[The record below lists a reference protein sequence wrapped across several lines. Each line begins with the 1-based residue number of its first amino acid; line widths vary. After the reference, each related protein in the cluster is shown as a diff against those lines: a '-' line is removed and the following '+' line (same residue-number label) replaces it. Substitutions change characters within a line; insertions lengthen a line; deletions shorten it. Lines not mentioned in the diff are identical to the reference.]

1 MCPEKTV
8 RLGLRRGTSCR
19 VKEMLMGRSAGGGG
33 GGGFSGGGFSS
44 GGFSGGGLSSG
55 GFSGGHHSGGRSSS
69 PSGGS
74 SSGGGSHHG
83 FGPSFFPSFV
93 VVNNNS
99 HNRGT
104 GSGGSGGSGGGS
116 DNSGCG
122 GIGCGIV
129 IALFA
134 LILLVSVFSACMD
147 SYDTADSYSSSVA
160 ASTVEREALP
170 ASAVNETAYYTD
182 ADGDWIHNASQLES
196 GLRHFYKKTGVQP
209 YVYILPNGTTTST
222 SDLQSRAEKLYGELF
237 TDDAHFILVFC
248 DDGEGGYNCGYAVG
262 SQAKTIMDSEA
273 ISILADYLDRYYSD
287 FSLSEEE
294 IFSKAFSDAAD
305 RIMTVTGS
313 TARTTTKVLGGVAV
327 VALIAGT
334 VIIVV
339 KKRDEQKKAE
349 AKRTQDIL
357 NTPLEKFGSDEVEEL
372 AKKYQTDEEK
382 SSKSS

>member
-1 MCPEKTV
+1 MEKKQSAIQKLTV
-8 RLGLRRGTSCR
+8 L
-19 VKEMLMGRSAGGGG
+19 
-33 GGGFSGGGFSS
+33 
-44 GGFSGGGLSSG
+44 LSVI
-55 GFSGGHHSGGRSSS
+55 FAV
-69 PSGGS
+69 
-74 SSGGGSHHG
+74 
-83 FGPSFFPSFV
+83 FTAFV
-93 VVNNNS
+93 VASYILAPDRPFLARAAAAEQWLAAPAGVTAE
-99 HNRGT
+99 T
-104 GSGGSGGSGGGS
+104 G
-116 DNSGCG
+116 
-122 GIGCGIV
+122 
-129 IALFA
+129 
-134 LILLVSVFSACMD
+134 
-147 SYDTADSYSSSVA
+147 
-160 ASTVEREALP
+160 
-170 ASAVNETAYYTD
+170 YYTD
-182 ADGDWIHNASQLES
+182 ADGDWIHNPELLES
-196 GLRHFYKKTGVQP
+196 GLRYFEQMTGVRP
-209 YVYILPNGTTTST
+209 YLYILPKGTTTST
-222 SDLQSRAEKLYGELF
+222 SDLQSCAAQLYGELF

-349 AKRTQDIL
+349 AKRTQEIL

>member
-1 MCPEKTV
+1 MCPEKTA
-8 RLGLRRGTSCR
+8 RLRLRRGISR
-19 VKEMLMGRSAGGGG
+19 SAMEMLMGRSAGGGG

-55 GFSGGHHSGGRSSS
+55 GFSGGHHSGGRSAS

-74 SSGGGSHHG
+74 SFGGPHHS
-83 FGPSFFPSFV
+83 FGPSFFPSFL

-99 HNRGT
+99 HNRGN

-122 GIGCGIV
+122 GVGCGIV
-129 IALFA
+129 IAVFA
-134 LILLVSVFSACMD
+134 LILLVSVFFACVD
-147 SYDTADSYSSSVA
+147 SYDTGSSYSSSVA

-182 ADGDWIHNASQLES
+182 ADGDWIHYASQLES

-349 AKRTQDIL
+349 AKRTQEIL

>member
-1 MCPEKTV
+1 
-8 RLGLRRGTSCR
+8 
-19 VKEMLMGRSAGGGG
+19 MGRSAGGGG

-74 SSGGGSHHG
+74 SSGGGPHHS

-99 HNRGT
+99 HNRGA

-147 SYDTADSYSSSVA
+147 SYDTGSSYSSSVS

>member
-1 MCPEKTV
+1 
-8 RLGLRRGTSCR
+8 
-19 VKEMLMGRSAGGGG
+19 MGRSAGGGG

-74 SSGGGSHHG
+74 SFGGGPHHS
-83 FGPSFFPSFV
+83 FGPSLFPSFV

-147 SYDTADSYSSSVA
+147 SYDTGDSYSSSVA

>member
-1 MCPEKTV
+1 M
-8 RLGLRRGTSCR
+8 
-19 VKEMLMGRSAGGGG
+19 
-33 GGGFSGGGFSS
+33 
-44 GGFSGGGLSSG
+44 
-55 GFSGGHHSGGRSSS
+55 
-69 PSGGS
+69 
-74 SSGGGSHHG
+74 
-83 FGPSFFPSFV
+83 
-93 VVNNNS
+93 
-99 HNRGT
+99 
-104 GSGGSGGSGGGS
+104 
-116 DNSGCG
+116 
-122 GIGCGIV
+122 
-129 IALFA
+129 
-134 LILLVSVFSACMD
+134 
-147 SYDTADSYSSSVA
+147 
-160 ASTVEREALP
+160 
-170 ASAVNETAYYTD
+170 
-182 ADGDWIHNASQLES
+182 
-196 GLRHFYKKTGVQP
+196 QP

-349 AKRTQDIL
+349 AKRTQEIL

>member
-1 MCPEKTV
+1 
-8 RLGLRRGTSCR
+8 
-19 VKEMLMGRSAGGGG
+19 MGRSAGGGG

-55 GFSGGHHSGGRSSS
+55 GFSGGHHSGGRSAS

-74 SSGGGSHHG
+74 SFGGPHHS
-83 FGPSFFPSFV
+83 FGPSFFPSFL

-99 HNRGT
+99 HNRGN

-122 GIGCGIV
+122 GVGCGIV
-129 IALFA
+129 IAVFA
-134 LILLVSVFSACMD
+134 LILLVSVFFACVD
-147 SYDTADSYSSSVA
+147 SYDTGSSYSSSVA

-349 AKRTQDIL
+349 AKRTQEIL

-382 SSKSS
+382 SSKSSEAVMRLGKLEGAPAHRRGQRAFF

>member
-1 MCPEKTV
+1 MEKRQT
-8 RLGLRRGTSCR
+8 GTRKLAVLFSMIFAVLTSLVVASCILLPISPFFAHAADA
-19 VKEMLMGRSAGGGG
+19 EQYSMSSATATA
-33 GGGFSGGGFSS
+33 
-44 GGFSGGGLSSG
+44 
-55 GFSGGHHSGGRSSS
+55 
-69 PSGGS
+69 
-74 SSGGGSHHG
+74 
-83 FGPSFFPSFV
+83 
-93 VVNNNS
+93 
-99 HNRGT
+99 GT
-104 GSGGSGGSGGGS
+104 G
-116 DNSGCG
+116 
-122 GIGCGIV
+122 
-129 IALFA
+129 
-134 LILLVSVFSACMD
+134 
-147 SYDTADSYSSSVA
+147 
-160 ASTVEREALP
+160 
-170 ASAVNETAYYTD
+170 YYTD

-349 AKRTQDIL
+349 AKRTQEIL